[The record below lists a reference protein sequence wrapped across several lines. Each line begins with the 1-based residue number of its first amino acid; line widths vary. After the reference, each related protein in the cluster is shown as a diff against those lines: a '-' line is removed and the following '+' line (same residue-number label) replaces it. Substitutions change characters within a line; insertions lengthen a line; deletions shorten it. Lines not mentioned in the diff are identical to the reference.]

1 MGDTSLHSFSH
12 TLAYLKAP
20 YSAYCYVT
28 LYINDLRPTANH
40 IKYADASTIYSSINT
55 DDSTIYT
62 SINKSEDVNITN
74 ASSHHAT
81 VSMCPDPLQEAASY
95 ATSWYDQNGVLPN
108 ASKSSSIALTLQKK
122 IDTNLILINK
132 TEVSDDVSAQLLGV
146 TYDQHPKFS
155 LHADTIIHAVSK
167 PRKTGV
173 DDAGLTMFYKSRI
186 LPRIYAAPSWYP
198 LLTTDKERF
207 ETYQRHCLR
216 LMYMHPYLGNT
227 NS

>member
-1 MGDTSLHSFSH
+1 
-12 TLAYLKAP
+12 
-20 YSAYCYVT
+20 
-28 LYINDLRPTANH
+28 
-40 IKYADASTIYSSINT
+40 
-55 DDSTIYT
+55 
-62 SINKSEDVNITN
+62 
-74 ASSHHAT
+74 
-81 VSMCPDPLQEAASY
+81 MCPDPLQEAASY

-122 IDTNLILINK
+122 IDINPILINE

-146 TYDQHPKFS
+146 TYAQHPKFS
-155 LHADTIIHAVSK
+155 LHADTIVDECLPAFHTVSK
-167 PRKTGV
+167 LRKTGV